1 LSAFTAGAGEFLQ
14 RDAAFGL
21 QTDVDDGEILL
32 DGDDGA
38 LDDGTFV
45 QARSCRSSR
54 RAARRNRRAP
64 ALAHDV
70 GPAAAGPTPI
80 FRQVETQYLFG
91 FTTGADIGAEGEK
104 EIDWTTD
111 AALRKRAGRFQ
122 AYSSKVEL
130 EYVPTQFLQIALGA
144 RGTYHGVRN
153 APGFDDH
160 NRAQF
165 GGLSA
170 EIKYLL
176 VERTPNQP
184 YALSLIVEPA
194 WSRIGGAGGR
204 ETAFEI
210 ETKLA
215 GDIELVANRLYAAA
229 NVVYEP
235 EVVRDRGARA
245 WGRESTL
252 GFTGALTWRAL
263 PNVAIGGEMGLYRAY
278 DSYFV
283 QKYVGQALYVGPTM
297 HVQTTKKTFV
307 SLAWGTQIAGSAK
320 GAPGHLDLD
329 HFSRHRAR
337 LKVGVEF

>member
-1 LSAFTAGAGEFLQ
+1 MSLKVGLLAFAVF
-14 RDAAFGL
+14 AA
-21 QTDVDDGEILL
+21 
-32 DGDDGA
+32 A
-38 LDDGTFV
+38 
-45 QARSCRSSR
+45 
-54 RAARRNRRAP
+54 AP
-64 ALAHDV
+64 ALAQNA
-70 GPAAAGPTPI
+70 GSAAPAAGSTPI
-80 FRQVETQYLFG
+80 FRQVETKYLFG

-104 EIDWTTD
+104 EVEWTTD
-111 AALRKRAGRFQ
+111 AALRKRSGRFQ

-144 RGTYHGVRN
+144 RGTYHAIRN
-153 APGFDDH
+153 VPGFDDH
-160 NRAQF
+160 NQAQF

-176 VERTPNQP
+176 VERAPNQP

-229 NVVYEP
+229 NLIYEP

-278 DSYFV
+278 DSYFA

-329 HFSRHRAR
+329 NFSRHRAR